1 MKIFSNLRGGKKQL
15 KKALQ
20 ACEEEVLSLKQE
32 LDERNKQLQ
41 ALDEKHVEED
51 NIKAEEVKIL
61 EEKNSEYTAKIED
74 LTSKNRELEA
84 ANKVGTEERQ
94 NLAAKID
101 ELNALCSDYKEQ
113 VDNNKKTQSHFTQQ
127 SESAQTISSATTMAV
142 TSDKEMQDMIKILKE
157 KNEALEA
164 ALVREKKKSQK
175 RMKEASERR
184 ARFKEKVQNLT
195 RKLSEDDESDDEPP
209 IESPSDT
216 PKAGNAP
223 KRL

>member
-32 LDERNKQLQ
+32 LDERNKQLK
-41 ALDEKHVEED
+41 ALDEKHVEEN

-84 ANKVGTEERQ
+84 ANKVCTEERQ
-94 NLAAKID
+94 ELAAKID

-113 VDNNKKTQSHFTQQ
+113 VDNNKKTKTHFTQQ
-127 SESAQTISSATTMAV
+127 SESTQTISSATTMAV

-209 IESPSDT
+209 TESPSDT